1 MDKLLSKF
9 NQYKHSGKIF
19 TFVFIIASIMTII
32 TPIIQILTII
42 VSIFILQIVRL
53 FIGEIKSSN
62 NCILEL
68 VIMCIIYFGAATLVA
83 IMFYRKH
90 SKKSIDIIGLFMF
103 LCYQFIILQAPIF
116 ILLIGTY
123 YNCKTDGQSVLG
135 VIISSFWVSVFLF
148 PFGIVYDIIKN
159 KNKKKAI
166 ENL

>member
-1 MDKLLSKF
+1 MKELLSIF

-19 TFVFIIASIMTII
+19 TMGFILVSFMTIV
-32 TPIIQILTII
+32 TPIVQISTIALS
-42 VSIFILQIVRL
+42 VFILQIVRL
-53 FIGEIKSSN
+53 FIGETKPSN

-68 VIMCIIYFGAATLVA
+68 VILCAIYFVAAALIA
-83 IMFYRKH
+83 IKFYKNH
-90 SKKSIDIIGLFMF
+90 SRKSINIIGLFLL
-103 LCYQFIILQAPIF
+103 LCYQFIILQAPFF

-135 VIISSFWVSVFLF
+135 IIISSFWVSVFLF

-159 KNKKKAI
+159 KNKKKSI